1 MLSKGEF
8 LKSDLVLV
16 DMSIVVNI
24 GGPNRNDIVLL
35 QRGTLSGR
43 SVSGYVYKAVKRSE
57 ALGGRLTA

>member
-1 MLSKGEF
+1 MLEQLSGQSPVFSKGEC

-24 GGPNRNDIVLL
+24 GGPNRNGIVLL

-43 SVSGYVYKAVKRSE
+43 SVSGVMR
-57 ALGGRLTA
+57 RLRAT